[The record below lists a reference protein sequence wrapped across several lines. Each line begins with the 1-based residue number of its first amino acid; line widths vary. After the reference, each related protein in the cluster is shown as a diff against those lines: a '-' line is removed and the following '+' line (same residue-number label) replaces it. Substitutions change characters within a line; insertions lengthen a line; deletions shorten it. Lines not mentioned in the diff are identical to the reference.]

1 VADASPEKI
10 LPEKILIV
18 GGVAG
23 GASCAARAR
32 RLSETASIQV
42 FDRGHHVSFANCGLP
57 YFVGDVI
64 QKEEDLLVATPQL
77 FTERFAIDIHL
88 RTEVTAIDR
97 QARRVTVRDLDA
109 GSERHE
115 EYDALVLAT
124 GAGAVRPP
132 IPGLDRAGVF
142 AVRSIPDSRN
152 LRAWIADHGA
162 RRAVVIGGGFIGLE
176 MTENLVHRG
185 LAVSLVEKS
194 SQVMPALDAEMATPV
209 HCRLREEGVDLRLN
223 EGVAAVEEGGPQAD
237 GAPLLV
243 RTDAGAALPAD
254 LVILAIG
261 VRPETALARAAG
273 VDLGDLGGVRVDAQM
288 RTSDPSIWA
297 VGDVVEVQHVVTGK
311 PMLLPLAGPANRQG
325 RIAADS
331 MFGRPSRFR
340 GVQGTSVCGLFGMTL
355 AVTGAGERQL
365 RAADMAYEKI
375 YLHPGHHV
383 GYYPGSKPID
393 LKLLYAPDDGRL
405 LGAQAVGW
413 EGVDKRVDVIA
424 MAIQGGMS
432 VFDLEE
438 CELCYAPQFGAAKDP
453 VNLAGMIGANALRGD
468 APVVSWEA
476 ERGGAVLLDVRDRD
490 EFDEDHPAGAVN
502 LPLHELRSRLDEL
515 PRDRPLHV
523 YCLVGQRAYYATRLL
538 RLHGFDARNLTGG
551 YKTWR
556 QVEEL
561 CGD

>member
-1 VADASPEKI
+1 
-10 LPEKILIV
+10 
-18 GGVAG
+18 
-23 GASCAARAR
+23 
-32 RLSETASIQV
+32 
-42 FDRGHHVSFANCGLP
+42 
-57 YFVGDVI
+57 
-64 QKEEDLLVATPQL
+64 
-77 FTERFAIDIHL
+77 
-88 RTEVTAIDR
+88 
-97 QARRVTVRDLDA
+97 
-109 GSERHE
+109 
-115 EYDALVLAT
+115 
-124 GAGAVRPP
+124 
-132 IPGLDRAGVF
+132 
-142 AVRSIPDSRN
+142 
-152 LRAWIADHGA
+152 
-162 RRAVVIGGGFIGLE
+162 
-176 MTENLVHRG
+176 
-185 LAVSLVEKS
+185 
-194 SQVMPALDAEMATPV
+194 
-209 HCRLREEGVDLRLN
+209 
-223 EGVAAVEEGGPQAD
+223 
-237 GAPLLV
+237 
-243 RTDAGAALPAD
+243 
-254 LVILAIG
+254 
-261 VRPETALARAAG
+261 
-273 VDLGDLGGVRVDAQM
+273 
-288 RTSDPSIWA
+288 
-297 VGDVVEVQHVVTGK
+297 
-311 PMLLPLAGPANRQG
+311 MLLPLAGPANRQG